1 MVFYSTSSAVHY
13 GLNGQFTI
21 DEWRIN
27 VYIRVYPMPR
37 DRNSRKRITKRTR
50 KGVPL
55 MVYLK
60 DGQAKKLR
68 ELSSDR
74 RITKT
79 ALVQFAVD
87 RLFAEMANGQLELP
101 LGLDAGGS

>member
-1 MVFYSTSSAVHY
+1 
-13 GLNGQFTI
+13 
-21 DEWRIN
+21 
-27 VYIRVYPMPR
+27 
-37 DRNSRKRITKRTR
+37 
-50 KGVPL
+50 

-60 DGQAKKLR
+60 EGQAKKLQ

-101 LGLDAGGS
+101 LGLDATR

>member
-1 MVFYSTSSAVHY
+1 
-13 GLNGQFTI
+13 
-21 DEWRIN
+21 
-27 VYIRVYPMPR
+27 MPR
-37 DRNSRKRITKRTR
+37 STGPRKRASKRSR
-50 KGVPL
+50 NGVPL

-60 DGQAKKLR
+60 EGQAKKLQ

-101 LGLDAGGS
+101 LGLDATR